1 MKHLARQALEFERPT
16 ARPSSARPGRQT
28 FLDHFEPEEDV
39 TIADVCG

>member
-16 ARPSSARPGRQT
+16 ARPSSAPCRQT
-28 FLDHFEPEEDV
+28 FLDHSEPEEDV